1 MDGEKRRILATI
13 EYDGSGTL
21 GFQSQFSRDETEL
34 RLLPKSMRGRTV
46 QRQLEESLSSFFG
59 HPVIVDGSGRT
70 DAGVHSTGQVIAFT
84 LEGKACTRTL
94 SAILRGANSVLP
106 GWIRFVKVAEVG
118 LDFMPRFRAQ
128 SRTYHYLILDGQ
140 SAIYHPLWSRFCHI
154 EPRVL
159 NLEAMRQAA
168 KPLIGWHDFRIFSRV
183 EADKKNTVRELTCLT
198 LGRPFPIQPGEG
210 ENPIGPFADFSHLIR
225 VEVKANAFLR
235 RMVRQLVGQLLKVGK
250 GEWPV
255 QRPLE
260 VLEGRSRCRPAP
272 AAPAQGLFLA
282 DVDYS
287 HIQDLKWIDGMRGAR
302 S

>member
-21 GFQSQFSRDETEL
+21 GFQSQSSRDETEVRL
-34 RLLPKSMRGRTV
+34 RPKSMRGRTV

-70 DAGVHSTGQVIAFT
+70 DAGVHATAQVIAFT

-118 LDFMPRFRAQ
+118 LDFMPRFRAH
-128 SRTYHYLILDGQ
+128 SRTYHYLVLDGQ
-140 SAIYHPLWSRFCHI
+140 SSIYHPLWSRLCHV

-159 NLEAMRQAA
+159 NFEAMQQAA
-168 KPLIGWHDFRIFSRV
+168 KPLIGWHDFRIFSRG
-183 EADKKNTVRELTCLT
+183 ETDKKNTVRQLTCLT
-198 LGRPFPIQPGEG
+198 LDRPFPGQPC
-210 ENPIGPFADFSHLIR
+210 ENSIGPFADFSHLIR
-225 VEVKANAFLR
+225 FEVKANAFLR

-255 QRPLE
+255 ERPLE
-260 VLEGRSRCRPAP
+260 VLEGSSRCRPAP

-287 HIQDLKWIDGMRGAR
+287 HIQELKWIDGMRGVR
-302 S
+302 P